1 MPMRLPPLNSLRA
14 FEAAGRHGSIDRAAR
29 ELHVTPAAV
38 SHQVKALETHLGIE
52 LFRRLPRKIEL
63 TSAGAALLPKL
74 SSGFALLGEAVDSVQ
89 RQAYP
94 TRILVNVPPGLGSK
108 WLMGKLPR
116 FASVYPDIDLRI
128 AARPTLADSARRE
141 QGDTEGLLEG
151 GDIAIRFGHGIYP
164 DHVVYK
170 LFGSFALPLCS
181 PRLLLGPRALRT
193 PADLRYHTLLHYQHD
208 VMLDMD
214 RPTWSTWL
222 KAAGVQGVDT
232 GRGPTFNHV
241 TLAMEAAA
249 DGMGVVL
256 GVPIVASADLESGR
270 LVAPFSLHLPLAS
283 AYYLVLTESAGQIP
297 AVAAFR
303 DWLLNE
309 AANERWAQPDRV
321 VDRAFDRTG
330 TAA

>member
-1 MPMRLPPLNSLRA
+1 MSTRLPPLNALRA
-14 FEAAGRHGSIDRAAR
+14 FEAAARNGSIDKAAR

-38 SHQVKALETHLGIE
+38 SHQVKALENRLGVA
-52 LFRRLPRKIEL
+52 LFRRLPRRIEL
-63 TSAGAALLPKL
+63 TSAGEALLPKL
-74 SSGFALLGEAVDSVQ
+74 TSGFALLGEAVDSVQ

-94 TRILVNVPPGLGSK
+94 GRVLLNVPQGLGSK
-108 WLMGKLPR
+108 WLMGKLPH
-116 FASVYPDIDLRI
+116 FAGLYPDIDLRI
-128 AARPTLADSARRE
+128 AARATLADSARRE
-141 QGDTEGLLEG
+141 QGDTENLLEG
-151 GDIAIRFGHGIYP
+151 GDLVIRFGHGNYP
-164 DHVVYK
+164 DHVVHK

-181 PRLLLGPRALRT
+181 PRLLQGPHALRT

-222 KAAGVQGVDT
+222 KEAGVRGINT
-232 GRGPTFNHV
+232 ARGPTFNHV

-270 LVAPFSLHLPLAS
+270 LVAPFPLHLPLAS
-283 AYYLVLTESAGQIP
+283 AYYLVHAENADREP

-303 DWLLNE
+303 DWLLKE
-309 AANERWAQPDRV
+309 ARNERWAQPGRV
-321 VDRAFDRTG
+321 V
-330 TAA
+330 AAAGPTENAA

>member
-1 MPMRLPPLNSLRA
+1 MSSRLPPLNALRA
-14 FEAAGRHGSIDRAAR
+14 FEAAARHSSVDKAAR

-38 SHQVKALETHLGIE
+38 SHQVKALETRLGVA

-63 TSAGAALLPKL
+63 TSAGEALLPKL
-74 SSGFALLGEAVDSVQ
+74 SSGFALLAEAVDGVQ

-94 TRILVNVPPGLGSK
+94 ARILVNAPPGLGSK
-108 WLMGKLPR
+108 WLLGKLPR
-116 FASVYPDIDLRI
+116 FTSAYPDINLRI
-128 AARPTLADSARRE
+128 AARPTLADAARRE
-141 QGDTEGLLEG
+141 QGDAENLLEG
-151 GDIAIRFGHGIYP
+151 GDIVIRFGHGNYP
-164 DHVVYK
+164 DYRVQK

-181 PRLLLGPRALRT
+181 PRLLSGAHPLLE
-193 PADLRYHTLLHYQHD
+193 PADLRHHTLLHYEHD
-208 VMLDMD
+208 VMLEMD

-222 KAAGVQGVDT
+222 RAAGVHDIYT

-283 AYYLVLTESAGQIP
+283 AYYVVNTESAGRDP

-303 DWLLNE
+303 DWLLAE
-309 AANERWAQPDRV
+309 ARNERWAQPPLV
-321 VDRAFDRTG
+321 EKPVKEIE
-330 TAA
+330 AAA